1 MGKVCHCPKN
11 KPKKIS
17 RKIWNSTVST
27 NMLAMWLVWKESYQI
42 PDIIHVVKLIMI
54 TPRAYPQPV
63 WFWFLV
69 MKLCLQSC
77 AQFGAWFWELPRR
90 CSMKLFWSTM
100 VPHMRV
106 SLILCFISRLLWWF
120 LNSFYLARSKY
131 KLGRFS
137 SKSVEV
143 KRKLWCFLKSRN
155 EEQTKICLIFKKTKC
170 F

>member
-1 MGKVCHCPKN
+1 MLVSANMAKGLIQVLKNESIIVLKSHFSVISRYVLVSANMAKACRYRKN
-11 KPKKIS
+11 KQKKIS

-69 MKLCLQSC
+69 MKLCLQFC

-90 CSMKLFWSTM
+90 CSKKLFLSM
-100 VPHMRV
+100 MDPHMKV
-106 SLILCFISRLLWWF
+106 HSYFISRWF
-120 LNSFYLARSKY
+120 FFFL
-131 KLGRFS
+131 FS
-137 SKSVEV
+137 SS
-143 KRKLWCFLKSRN
+143 KRYRW
-155 EEQTKICLIFKKTKC
+155 
-170 F
+170 